1 MAIASASS
9 LVETL
14 SRGRLLEPFQ
24 LEELVRSLPSR
35 PVDPLVLARELL
47 QRGWLTPY
55 QINQLFQGRAAD
67 LTLGRYLLLE
77 RLGEGGMGQVF
88 KARERRLGRVV
99 ALKVL
104 RKERIDKPDIVRRF
118 YHEIQAAARLSHPNI
133 VHAYDAEQVG
143 DAHLFS
149 MEYIDGIDLARLLK
163 QSGPLPVAQAC
174 EYVRQAALALQHIQE
189 HGMVHRDIKPA
200 NLMRDNHGG
209 GIKVL
214 DMGLVRLLDDDSGVP
229 AATKLTRLGAVM
241 GTVDYIAPEQAL
253 NSHKADIRSDLYSL
267 GCTLYHLL
275 TGRVPFPADE
285 PMAKLLAHSCDR
297 ALAVEHLRP
306 DVPPPVADIV
316 RKLMAKHPNDR
327 HQRPAELV
335 LDLASLTPPPHV
347 VSSLP
352 SPVRVPAPDGRTGN
366 GKGKERPTRRRSQWW
381 IAAVV
386 ILSPLLIAL
395 LAHLIRGW
403 KQAAPAGGA
412 TESHAVSPNKEI
424 TNSLGMKLVRI
435 APGKFFM
442 GSPQD
447 DPNHRDNETP
457 AHEVTITQPF
467 YLAAHLVT
475 VRNFRDFVEATGY
488 QTEAEKDGD
497 THIGQYWLKPGW
509 KPTDTHPVACLSWND
524 ATAFCAWLTKKENRT
539 YRLPTE
545 AEWEYACRAGTKTVY
560 FFGDDDAQLDEHG
573 WHRRNSGDKAHPVG
587 ELKPNP
593 WGLYDMHGN
602 LLQWCG
608 DWYDAK
614 FYDKSDGDDP
624 RGPTHG
630 SHRVLRGGSWN
641 STAPECRSAYR
652 AYNMPNTRSSD
663 RGGFRVVLVSPD

>member
-9 LVETL
+9 LIETL
-14 SRGRLLEPFQ
+14 SRGRLLEPPQ

-67 LTLGRYLLLE
+67 LTLGHYLLLE

-118 YHEIQAAARLSHPNI
+118 YHEIRAAARLSHPNI

-143 DAHLFS
+143 DAHLFA
-149 MEYIDGIDLARLLK
+149 MEYIEGIDLARLLK

-214 DMGLVRLLDDDSGVP
+214 DMGLVRLLDNDSGEP

-297 ALAVEHLRP
+297 ALAIEYLRP

-327 HQRPAELV
+327 HQTPAELV
-335 LDLASLTPPPHV
+335 LDLAALTPPPHV

-352 SPVRVPAPDGRTGN
+352 SPVRVPAPEGRTGN
-366 GKGKERPTRRRSQWW
+366 GKGRSTRRRSRWW

-395 LAHLIRGW
+395 LAHLIRGG
-403 KQAAPAGGA
+403 KRTAPASGA

-435 APGKFFM
+435 PPGKFLM
-442 GSPQD
+442 GSSQG
-447 DPNHRDNETP
+447 DPNHREDETP
-457 AHEVTITQPF
+457 AHEVTIAQPF

-475 VRNFRDFVEATGY
+475 VGDFREFVEATGY
-488 QTEAEKDGD
+488 KTSTKQAG
-497 THIGQYWLKPGW
+497 HYWLEPGW
-509 KPTDTHPVACLSWND
+509 EQTDEHPVACLSWHD
-524 ATAFCAWLTKKENRT
+524 ATAFCDWLTKKEKRT

-545 AEWEYACRAGTKTVY
+545 AEWEYACRAGSTTAY
-560 FFGDDDAQLDEHG
+560 SFGDDAAQLDEHG
-573 WHRRNSGDKAHPVG
+573 WHRGNSGNKAHPVG
-587 ELKPNP
+587 EWKPNP

-614 FYDKSDGDDP
+614 FYDKSDGKDP
-624 RGPTHG
+624 RGPAHG
-630 SHRVLRGGSWN
+630 SQRVLRGGSWN
-641 STAPECRSAYR
+641 STPLECRSAYR
-652 AYNMPNTRSSD
+652 AYNMPNTHRSD